1 MTKPLIGIGSDVL
14 QKQGERDRAF
24 VYTTYVDSLRRAG
37 AIPVLI
43 PPQPENAADVVDDL
57 DGILLA
63 GGDDF
68 DPAVYGEPRHPT
80 VEPMDPRRQE
90 NELSLARAASPRS
103 ASASACRS

>member
-103 ASASACRS
+103 ASALACRS